1 MPRSLQTGEH
11 NALWFD
17 AWRHL
22 ATVALVTLGLAWG
35 LSAWLDAGT
44 APITLALAACA
55 AAAAALAVG
64 RGVLLRTHPFDSL
77 GAANRITLIRA
88 GLVVLLMG
96 VLLQPAAV
104 ATAWLAVAIASV
116 AALLDAFDGPAARRS
131 GMASRFGARFDMET
145 DALLILVLSVLVWR
159 WDRAGAWVLLSGL
172 MRYGFVLAGRAL
184 PWLRG
189 ELAPSRRRQ
198 TVSVVQGVGLILC
211 LVPWLPVPASTAI
224 AAFSLASL
232 CYSFGVDCRALA
244 RSRPTESLSKP

>member
-1 MPRSLQTGEH
+1 MPRTLQTGEH

-17 AWRHL
+17 AWLHL
-22 ATVALVTLGLAWG
+22 ACVSLATLGLAWW
-35 LSAWLDAGT
+35 LSAWLDAG
-44 APITLALAACA
+44 APPLTLAAAVCAVA
-55 AAAAALAVG
+55 AAMLATG
-64 RGVLLRTHPFDSL
+64 RSVLERTHPFESL

-96 VLLQPAAV
+96 LLLQPAAV

-116 AALLDAFDGPAARRS
+116 SALLDAFDGPAARGS

-145 DALLILVLSVLVWR
+145 DALLILVLSVLAWR

-211 LVPWLPVPASTAI
+211 LVPWLPVLASTSI
-224 AAFSLASL
+224 AALSLALL

-244 RSRPTESLSKP
+244 RSRATEDAAA

>member
-1 MPRSLQTGEH
+1 MMPRSLQTGEH
-11 NALWFD
+11 NALWSD

-22 ATVALVTLGLAWG
+22 AGVA
-35 LSAWLDAGT
+35 S
-44 APITLALAACA
+44 ITLALAWWLSESLSAGPEMLAFATAVSVA
-55 AAAAALAVG
+55 AAVALAVG
-64 RGVLLRTHPFDSL
+64 RSVLERTHPFETL
-77 GAANRITLIRA
+77 GAANRITLVRA

-96 VLLQPAAV
+96 FTLHPGNA

-116 AALLDAFDGPAARRS
+116 SAVLDAFDGPAARRS

-145 DALLILVLSVLVWR
+145 DALLILVLSVLAWR

-172 MRYGFVLAGRAL
+172 MRYGFLLAGSVL

-198 TVSVVQGVGLILC
+198 TVSVVQGIGLILC
-211 LVPWLPVPASTAI
+211 LVPWLPALASAAI
-224 AAFSLASL
+224 AAFSLALL

-244 RSRPTESLSKP
+244 RCRPT